1 MTRRPDADETIIL
14 GTCSGWKGGERFYI
28 ADLALYL
35 HTSTNAIRRWGRK
48 QQLMKRLVL
57 KCRGYGAVEY
67 FTRYGALRVIAHFR
81 ALQGEDYL
89 RGRDYHRNKE
99 VKTEWFKRKR
109 ARLSK

>member
-14 GTCSGWKGGERFYI
+14 GTCSGWKGGEMFFI

-35 HTSTNAIRRWGRK
+35 HTSTQAIRKWGRK

-57 KCRGYGAVEY
+57 HCRGGNSVEY

-81 ALQGEDYL
+81 AVQGEEAL
-89 RGRDYHRNKE
+89 AGRDYHRARD
-99 VKTEWFKRKR
+99 VKLGWFKRKK
-109 ARLSK
+109 ALSK